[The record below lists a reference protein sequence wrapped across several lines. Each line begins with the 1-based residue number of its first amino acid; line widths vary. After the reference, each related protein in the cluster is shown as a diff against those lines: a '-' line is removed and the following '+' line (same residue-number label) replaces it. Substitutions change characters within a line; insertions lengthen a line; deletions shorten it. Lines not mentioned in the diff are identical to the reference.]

1 MTKANASGGVSMSQ
15 DELFEFVKSLKAEK
29 AAQDAEIAALK
40 AALKAEKPQVRETE
54 VSCKVSDKG
63 SLVVSLGWGKTN
75 QKWFYI
81 QQADLV
87 FSDKSVKKIRAF
99 IDANRSKFST
109 RNDG

>member
-1 MTKANASGGVSMSQ
+1 MTKLNASNATAVSNEQ
-15 DELFEFVKSLKAEK
+15 LFEMIKKLQAEN
-29 AAQDAEIAALK
+29 
-40 AALKAEKPQVRETE
+40 AALKAEKPQTRETE
-54 VSCKVSDKG
+54 ISCKVSDKG

>member
-1 MTKANASGGVSMSQ
+1 MTKLNASNATAVSNEQ
-15 DELFEFVKSLKAEK
+15 LFEMIKKLQAEN
-29 AAQDAEIAALK
+29 
-40 AALKAEKPQVRETE
+40 AALKAEKPQAREAE

-109 RNDG
+109 KNEG